1 MNIYLL
7 LYILEDTCAIYQPKE
22 SKNLHEHREISAFSP
37 LFTLC
42 PEEGLFFFQV
52 RIFLGSLL
60 WNDVFFYKTGKKRE
74 KISNRVRVI
83 SPLQCQPTYSSKGS
97 KRALSQN
104 KQTDSSPP
112 TLHLISAEVSFVLL
126 TDLAPKFFSSIQFKA
141 TGSTLQ
147 NLVRRD

>member
-1 MNIYLL
+1 MNIEKSVHSVLFLL
-7 LYILEDTCAIYQPKE
+7 CVPK
-22 SKNLHEHREISAFSP
+22 KA
-37 LFTLC
+37 
-42 PEEGLFFFQV
+42 FFFQV
-52 RIFLGSLL
+52 RIFPGWLL
-60 WNDVFFYKTGKKRE
+60 WNDVFFYKTGKKTRE

-83 SPLQCQPTYSSKGS
+83 SPLQCQPTYGSKGS

-104 KQTDSSPP
+104 KQTDSSPH

-126 TDLAPKFFSSIQFKA
+126 TDLAPKIFSPSIQFKA